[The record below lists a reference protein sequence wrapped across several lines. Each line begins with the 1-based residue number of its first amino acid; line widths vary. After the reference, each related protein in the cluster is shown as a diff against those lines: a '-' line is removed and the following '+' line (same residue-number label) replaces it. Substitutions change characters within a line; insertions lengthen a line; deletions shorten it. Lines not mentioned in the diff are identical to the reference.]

1 MSIIP
6 KGKTIMESPF
16 KYGVTVSS
24 KHFTNRERESK
35 KLYQNLTQG
44 INTTIISP
52 RRWGKSSLVEKVVVD
67 INRSEKNTTTI
78 IIDLFSVADAESFLE
93 TFAREIIKASS
104 NKWEDWVKSSKDFF
118 KQLVPKISFGVDPQ
132 HDFKI
137 GFDWNEISKHRNEIL
152 NLPEIIATKKNT
164 NFIICLDEF
173 QNIAE
178 FKQYAELEKEMR
190 SIWQR
195 QKNVTY
201 CLYGSKRHM
210 MSNIFDDSSKPF
222 YRFGDLMHLNKIKNE
237 KWIQFIVKGFSST
250 NKSISKENAALIA
263 NKMKDAPWYVQ
274 QLAHYTWQSTDS
286 KTTKTIINNSLS
298 ELIAANSPFYA
309 NKIESMSKTQTYLLI
324 AIANG
329 TKQLTST
336 KAMQQYKI
344 GTPRNVSKNKA
355 FLINEDIVHEINGKF
370 EFVDPAFEM
379 WFLKEFLNKD
389 YKIR

>member
-1 MSIIP
+1 MIELGNALLP
-6 KGKTIMESPF
+6 C
-16 KYGVTVSS
+16 VSN
-24 KHFTNRERESK
+24 H
-35 KLYQNLTQG
+35 G
-44 INTTIISP
+44 
-52 RRWGKSSLVEKVVVD
+52 
-67 INRSEKNTTTI
+67 
-78 IIDLFSVADAESFLE
+78 
-93 TFAREIIKASS
+93 
-104 NKWEDWVKSSKDFF
+104 
-118 KQLVPKISFGVDPQ
+118 
-132 HDFKI
+132 
-137 GFDWNEISKHRNEIL
+137 
-152 NLPEIIATKKNT
+152 
-164 NFIICLDEF
+164 
-173 QNIAE
+173 
-178 FKQYAELEKEMR
+178 
-190 SIWQR
+190 
-195 QKNVTY
+195 
-201 CLYGSKRHM
+201 
-210 MSNIFDDSSKPF
+210 
-222 YRFGDLMHLNKIKNE
+222 NKIIEVLQCLPYLYRDNLAHVLASNSGDSE
-237 KWIQFIVKGFSST
+237 LQQFDP
-250 NKSISKENAALIA
+250 ALLTE
-263 NKMKDAPWYVQ
+263 MKDAPWYVQ